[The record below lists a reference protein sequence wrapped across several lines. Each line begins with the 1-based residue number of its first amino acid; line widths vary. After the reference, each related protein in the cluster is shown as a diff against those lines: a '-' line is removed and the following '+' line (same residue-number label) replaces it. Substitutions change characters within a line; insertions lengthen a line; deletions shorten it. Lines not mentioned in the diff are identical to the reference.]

1 MAPKLNDN
9 PMVHVLA
16 ADLEL
21 KSSANPVAE
30 IVTFC
35 RRKVLRFLADFR
47 DCKNPSQLLTLVANK
62 LGTQFIEIHSDA
74 DLDRVIQEFSRRGE
88 KSFANLRNEFC
99 EQDLGITLRLAAPA
113 RCGLPY
119 VSIIDYRGQKA
130 RRSYFTRW
138 HELGHL
144 LILTD
149 QRRLAFKRTHS
160 LHEPKTPEESLVDV
174 IAGEFA
180 YFEPMVR
187 PLAVGEISFATIE
200 RIRQALCP
208 DGSFTS
214 SVIGVTKAW
223 PTPCLSIAAQMA
235 LKKGEADDAQATFGF
250 RTGPSP
256 ALRATSVTINE
267 AARKRGIQMYPNF
280 RVPAQS
286 VIAKV
291 FRDGLSE
298 AEATEDLSWWRASD
312 GTELPALPLKVLAK
326 RRSDCVYALLLPKN
340 TKRI

>member
-1 MAPKLNDN
+1 MAAKLNNN

-21 KSSANPVAE
+21 KSSADPVRE
-30 IVTFC
+30 ILAFC
-35 RRKVLRFLADFR
+35 RRKVLRFLSDFR
-47 DCKNPSQLLTLVANK
+47 DCANPSQLLALVANK
-62 LGTQFIEIHSDA
+62 VGTQFIEIHSDA
-74 DLDRVIQEFSRRGE
+74 DLDRVIQEFSQCGE
-88 KSFANLRNEFC
+88 KSFANLRSEFC
-99 EQDLGITLRLAAPA
+99 AQDLGITLRLMAPA

-119 VSIIDYRGQKA
+119 VSIIDCRGEKA
-130 RRSYFTRW
+130 RRAYFTRW

-187 PLAVGEISFATIE
+187 PLAVGEISFVTIE

-214 SVIGVTKAW
+214 AVIGVTKAW
-223 PTPCLSIAAQMA
+223 PAPCLSLVAQMA

-250 RTGPSP
+250 RTCPSP
-256 ALRATSVTINE
+256 VLRATRVTINE

-280 RVPAQS
+280 RVPTQS
-286 VIAKV
+286 VITKTFCGGPA
-291 FRDGLSE
+291 E
-298 AEATEDLSWWRASD
+298 AQATEDLSWWRASD
-312 GTELPALPLKVLAK
+312 GTELPALPVKVLAK
-326 RRSDCVYALLLPKN
+326 RHGDCVYALLLPKN
-340 TKRI
+340 PSVR